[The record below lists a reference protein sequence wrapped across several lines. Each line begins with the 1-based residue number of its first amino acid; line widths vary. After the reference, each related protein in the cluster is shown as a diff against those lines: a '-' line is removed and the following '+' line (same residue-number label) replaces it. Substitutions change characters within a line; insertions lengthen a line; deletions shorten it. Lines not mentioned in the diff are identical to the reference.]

1 MILDL
6 EQSLRVCKKHK
17 LPTAEFATARTQ
29 KQAVE
34 AGKKLGYPLVM
45 KVISP
50 QIVHKTEAGCVKVG
64 VSGEKEVAKAF
75 QEITENA
82 KKFDKKAKVQGV
94 LLQKTA
100 KGTELIIGGRKDE
113 QFGQTIL
120 LGIGGTMVEVF
131 KDYSLRICP
140 INALDFEE
148 MLSELKAK
156 KVLEGFRGAKPVNK
170 ELLKELVLKTSEML
184 LKERIKELDLN
195 PVIANEKEVLVADA
209 RIIK

>member
-1 MILDL
+1 
-6 EQSLRVCKKHK
+6 
-17 LPTAEFATARTQ
+17 
-29 KQAVE
+29 
-34 AGKKLGYPLVM
+34 
-45 KVISP
+45 
-50 QIVHKTEAGCVKVG
+50 
-64 VSGEKEVAKAF
+64 
-75 QEITENA
+75 
-82 KKFDKKAKVQGV
+82 
-94 LLQKTA
+94 
-100 KGTELIIGGRKDE
+100 
-113 QFGQTIL
+113 
-120 LGIGGTMVEVF
+120 F